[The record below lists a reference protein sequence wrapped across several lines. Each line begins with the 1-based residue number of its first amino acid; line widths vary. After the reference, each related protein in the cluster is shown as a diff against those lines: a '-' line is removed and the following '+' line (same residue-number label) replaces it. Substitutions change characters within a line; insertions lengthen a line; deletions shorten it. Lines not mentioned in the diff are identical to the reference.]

1 MDYSKMSDFEIN
13 SAVHNAL
20 MKEPYKL
27 EFLGNDKIRW
37 TKKGS
42 DVVTEKVAYGKTT
55 LKDYCNNPA
64 DAWPIIVENRISIA
78 FDKNEDEWVAWGDFA
93 FDLAGWDMKEQP
105 AEYEHHQNP
114 LRAAMLVYLQLQ
126 EAK

>member
-42 DVVTEKVAYGKTT
+42 DVVTEEVAYGKTT
-55 LKDYCNNPA
+55 LKDYCNNAA
-64 DAWPIIVENRISIA
+64 DAWPIIIQNKISLHAPCIG
-78 FDKNEDEWVAWGDFA
+78 NTW
-93 FDLAGWDMKEQP
+93 Q
-105 AEYEHHQNP
+105 AEFIGSDDDVNDGFFSDYMEYRDINP
-114 LRAAMLVYLQLQ
+114 LRAAMLVYLQIQ

>member
-1 MDYSKMSDFEIN
+1 MDYSKMTDFEIN

-55 LKDYCNNPA
+55 LKDYCNNA
-64 DAWPIIVENRISIA
+64 AEAWPIITENNISIILDNPTMPCA
-78 FDKNEDEWVAWGDFA
+78 TANARDLFDDADPIVSVAYD
-93 FDLAGWDMKEQP
+93 K
-105 AEYEHHQNP
+105 P

>member
-1 MDYSKMSDFEIN
+1 MDYSKMTDFEIN

-64 DAWPIIVENRISIA
+64 DAWPIILKHRISIS
-78 FDKNEDEWVAWGDFA
+78 FDESNEGDEAAEWVTASADGDENFSGYLKCGQA
-93 FDLAGWDMKEQP
+93 
-105 AEYEHHQNP
+105 
-114 LRAAMLVYLQLQ
+114 LRAAMIVYLQLQ

>member
-1 MDYSKMSDFEIN
+1 MDYSKMTDFEIN

-55 LKDYCNNPA
+55 LKDYCNNAA
-64 DAWPIIVENRISIA
+64 DAWPIITENNISIILDNPTMPCA
-78 FDKNEDEWVAWGDFA
+78 TANARDLFDDADPIASVVYDK
-93 FDLAGWDMKEQP
+93 
-105 AEYEHHQNP
+105 P

>member
-1 MDYSKMSDFEIN
+1 MTDYSKMSDFEIN

-20 MKEPYKL
+20 LKEPYKL

-55 LKDYCNNPA
+55 LKDYCNNLA
-64 DAWPIIVENRISIA
+64 DAWSIITGNHISLMYA
-78 FDKNEDEWVAWGDFA
+78 ESLGEWCAGKPDWVDGCEWQLDMDVMDK
-93 FDLAGWDMKEQP
+93 
-105 AEYEHHQNP
+105 NP
-114 LRAAMLVYLQLQ
+114 LRAAMIVFLMMQDT
-126 EAK
+126 K

>member
-1 MDYSKMSDFEIN
+1 MDYSKMTDFEIN

-27 EFLGNDKIRW
+27 EFLGNDRIRW

-55 LKDYCNNPA
+55 LKDYCNNA
-64 DAWPIIVENRISIA
+64 VDAWPIMHREGIGVGFDEYEQEWTA
-78 FDKNEDEWVAWGDFA
+78 FQALRNGKIN
-93 FDLAGWDMKEQP
+93 QP
-105 AEYEHHQNP
+105 AATHSSTNP